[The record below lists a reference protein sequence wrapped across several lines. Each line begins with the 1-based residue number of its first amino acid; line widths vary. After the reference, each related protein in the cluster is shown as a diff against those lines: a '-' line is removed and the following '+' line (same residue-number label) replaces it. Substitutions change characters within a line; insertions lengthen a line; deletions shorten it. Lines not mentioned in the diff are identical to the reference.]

1 MKVNFSTTKDG
12 RLQNVTTLPI
22 NESMPILELPD
33 DFELGEIVNYVLR
46 DGVLQLDPVEVIQ
59 TAEEK
64 ISDLKRNLA
73 ETDYITA
80 KAVDAM
86 TSADSLTALLTALKN
101 IRTEYADVLAQRAA
115 WRKEINDLEGKGD
128 EK

>member
-86 TSADSLTALLTALKN
+86 TSADSLTALLAALKS

-115 WRKEINDLEGKGD
+115 WRKEINDLEEKGD
-128 EK
+128 DA

>member
-12 RLQNVTTLPI
+12 RLQNVTTRPL

-33 DFELGEIVNYVLR
+33 DFELGEIVNYVLK

-86 TSADSLTALLTALKN
+86 TSADSLTALLAALKS

>member
-12 RLQNVTTLPI
+12 RLQNVTTLPL

-86 TSADSLTALLTALKN
+86 AAADSLTALLTALKD
-101 IRTEYADVLAQRAA
+101 IRTEYADVLVQRAA
-115 WRKEINDLEGKGD
+115 WRAEINELEAEGD
-128 EK
+128 DA

>member
-12 RLQNVTTLPI
+12 RLQNVTTLPL

-86 TSADSLTALLTALKN
+86 AAADSLTALLTALKS
-101 IRTEYADVLAQRAA
+101 IRTEYADVLVQRAA